1 MFLMAPILFG
11 LAAVS
16 IPVLIHLL
24 HRQRTTPIKWGAMQ
38 FLVESKLQQKRR
50 KRVDHWLLLLLRM
63 AAVALI
69 VFALAR
75 PLMVEGKYNP
85 LGDGLSTDIAVVV
98 DRSLSTG
105 RRAGDKTVY
114 EQSAAAVGE
123 LVKTMRPTDTLSV
136 VLAEHRPQVQSIR
149 LAPTNA
155 AEVPRKLSEMKP
167 GMSDASIPDAVR
179 TAREVVGEGK
189 NVRKMILVLSDE
201 QRTNWSVDD
210 EAAWRMA
217 VGGSRSGATTS
228 SSTSVKVYSLPI
240 QPDGKASDVAVA
252 DVSIAP
258 GVLGPN
264 RAAEITASVS
274 NSGPEPVNNL
284 NVQLLVDG
292 KVLDAKPMPN
302 LPAGE
307 SRTLR
312 FAHTFTEAGSHWV
325 KVQADVTDALEADN
339 SATIAANVL
348 PRIPVLIIDGQL
360 TSAGDFASSRF
371 LCAALQPVEEAT
383 SLVQPKVVSVSECAG
398 ERLEDYAAVIV
409 NDIPRLPSEV
419 LARLTEIVRNG
430 RSAWFIFG
438 PRTEPEFVKTDLR
451 ESGLLSI
458 QLNDAKKPGVTSTP
472 IEIVDAQNPMVR
484 LITAAEKNALANAVT
499 RGWWPITLHPGGD
512 VNVVL
517 KTQTGDPLVIERG
530 VGTQGGRVVAWAS
543 GVDGS
548 AWNNWPLQPQFVP
561 LVNETLYHLVSGQS
575 RGLENRTIA
584 AGRDIVW
591 TGPAEPRV
599 AKATLTRPDA
609 TNVNLTP
616 RAANARQSLSYN
628 DTFLPGLYQL
638 RFDQTAV
645 AQPIYFGVGIDP
657 RELDPLTLSPAD
669 FRKLTD
675 RGFVEKRLKDRSEI
689 AAAVGAVNKGRDL
702 WPLVAVVLLATLVF
716 ETFMTW
722 RVMRHQAAVQTG

>member
-38 FLVESKLQQKRR
+38 FLLESPLQLKRR

-69 VFALAR
+69 VLALAR

-85 LGDGLSTDIAVVV
+85 LGDGLATDIAVVV

-114 EQSAAAVGE
+114 EQSTAAVGE
-123 LVKTMRPTDTLSV
+123 LVKTMRPSDTLSV

-149 LAPTNA
+149 LAPANA
-155 AEVPRKLSEMKP
+155 SDVPRKLSELKP
-167 GMSDASIPDAVR
+167 GMSDASIPDAIR
-179 TAREVVGEGK
+179 TAREVIGEGK

-201 QRTNWSVDD
+201 QRTGWSVDD
-210 EAAWRMA
+210 DAAWRMA
-217 VGGSRSGATTS
+217 VGSRGAAA
-228 SSTSVKVYSLPI
+228 KVYSLPI

-258 GVLGPN
+258 SILGPN
-264 RAAEITASVS
+264 RPAEITASVT
-274 NSGPEPVNNL
+274 NSGPEPVSDL

-292 KVLDAKPMPN
+292 KVLDARPVPS
-302 LPAGE
+302 LPPGE
-307 SRTLR
+307 SRTLS
-312 FAHTFTEAGSHWV
+312 FSHTFTEAGSHWV

-339 SATIAANVL
+339 SAVIAANVV
-348 PRIPVLIIDGQL
+348 PRIQVLIIDGQL

-371 LCAALQPVEEAT
+371 LRAAFQPVDEAREAT
-383 SLVQPKVVSVSECAG
+383 SLVQPKVVSVSECAS
-398 ERLEDYAAVIV
+398 EKLEDYAAVIV
-409 NDIPRLPSEV
+409 NDVLRLPAEV
-419 LARLTEIVRNG
+419 LARLTENVRNG
-430 RSAWFIFG
+430 HSAWFILG
-438 PRTEPEFVKTDLR
+438 PRTEPAFVKADLR
-451 ESGLLSI
+451 ESGLLAI
-458 QLNDAKKPGVTSTP
+458 QMNDAHKPGAASTP
-472 IEIVDAQNPMVR
+472 IEVVDAQNPMVR
-484 LITAAEKNALANAVT
+484 LITAAEKNALAGAVT
-499 RGWWPITLHPGGD
+499 RGWWPVTPQGGGD

-543 GVDGS
+543 GVDGG

-561 LVNETLYHLVSGQS
+561 LVNETLYHLVSGQN
-575 RGLENRTIA
+575 RGLENRMIQ

-591 TGPAEPRV
+591 TGPADPRV

-616 RAANARQSLSYN
+616 RHVNTRQSLSYN

-657 RELDPLTLSPAD
+657 RELAPLTLSPGD
-669 FRKLTD
+669 VRKLTD
-675 RGFVEKRLKDRSEI
+675 RGFLEKRLKDRTEI

-702 WPLVAVVLLATLVF
+702 WPWVAVVLLATLVF

-722 RVMRHQAAVQTG
+722 RVMRHQVAVQTA